1 MKEELLIHTRQ
12 ALVLQGETIKITIGM
27 EGLPGLAATLR
38 RKINDPHR
46 MTNEAISLKGTSGKL
61 IIPPR
66 DAEQLLQEV
75 LRLMGLAS
83 IVS

>member
-1 MKEELLIHTRQ
+1 MKEELFTHHTQ
-12 ALVLQGETIKITIGM
+12 ALVLQGETIKITVPTS
-27 EGLPGLAATLR
+27 GLPGLAATLR

-46 MTNEAISLKGTSGKL
+46 LPHEAISLKGQSGKL

-75 LRLMGLAS
+75 LKLMGTR
-83 IVS
+83 VS